1 MEWNLSVRDDAD
13 GTMTRLQQVTP
24 TTVPLLRAFANE
36 VVLDVLFYEQEAHR
50 RRIQTRV
57 ASRVNELLRAW
68 RKHNPNFEA
77 DGGKIVLVGHSLG
90 SVIVFDLLERSA
102 QP

>member
-36 VVLDVLFYEQEAHR
+36 VVLDVLFYEQATLTLTAHR
-50 RRIQTRV
+50 SPLTFHPNPHP
-57 ASRVNELLRAW
+57 SP
-68 RKHNPNFEA
+68 NPNP
-77 DGGKIVLVGHSLG
+77 
-90 SVIVFDLLERSA
+90 